1 MGMRKVKKSVDDVIA
16 LGTVISFFTMSV
28 ALAVG
33 WVMNIMTI
41 WHTMD
46 APLTAKLILRCI
58 GVFVFPIGG
67 ILGYL

>member
-1 MGMRKVKKSVDDVIA
+1 MKKSADDVIV
-16 LGTVISFFTMSV
+16 LGTVIGSFIMSV

-58 GVFVFPIGG
+58 GVFVFPVGG